1 MPAAFDEQERLAI
14 GERLLLGALD
24 ALRRGGLSASNV
36 EQLARA
42 AGIAKG
48 SFYAFYPSKE
58 ALFMAALERIEAEYR
73 LRFAEALG
81 ASGSPVERLKKALRK
96 ALEMVE
102 EEPALRFLDAQ
113 AAERL
118 ARALP
123 PERIAAHAAG
133 DAEAAERILSAWR
146 AEGVARSDLKAEE
159 LGGALYAVFVI
170 GSGLRGLPPE
180 LAGAVRTISI
190 EGLSMALAADPADLK
205 PGKPDNSGG
214 QAVKKRG
221 AREEAV

>member
-14 GERLLLGALD
+14 DERLLLGALD
-24 ALRRGGLSASNV
+24 ALRRGGLNASSV
-36 EQLARA
+36 ERLARA

-58 ALFMAALERIEAEYR
+58 ELFMAALERIEAEYR
-73 LRFAEALG
+73 RRFVEAIG
-81 ASGSPVERLKKALRK
+81 ASGSPRERLMRALYK
-96 ALEMVE
+96 ALEAVE

-133 DAEAAERILSAWR
+133 DAEAAELILSMWR
-146 AEGVARSDLKAEE
+146 AEGIVRSDLKAEE
-159 LGGALYAVFVI
+159 LGGALYAIFII

-180 LAGAVRTISI
+180 LADAVRMISI
-190 EGLSMALAADPADLK
+190 EGLSLRLAAEGGVRP
-205 PGKPDNSGG
+205 PEMRGG
-214 QAVKKRG
+214 QKETV
-221 AREEAV
+221 